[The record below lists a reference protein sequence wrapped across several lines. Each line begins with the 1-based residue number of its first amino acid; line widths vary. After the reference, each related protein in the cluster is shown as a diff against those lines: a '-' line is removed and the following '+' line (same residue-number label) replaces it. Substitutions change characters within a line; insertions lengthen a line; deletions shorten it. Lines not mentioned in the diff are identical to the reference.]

1 VFPDI
6 CSKTEN
12 GFVGDENC
20 FIGTS
25 QRNNPGRKF
34 NVFNVT
40 VFWNAAGSQQKQI
53 PSKAVRLSQLF
64 CGNRPHEAG
73 NGEPDRSRCRLNR
86 VHATFLSSCA
96 LSHTSRRRIAVVGNG
111 NIDVGSKT
119 ATRLTGQPIV
129 ERLADSRFPDL
140 RIDSQNPSQ
149 NPLQRNRAG
158 KCGAMSEQ
166 SADSGRGNESVP
178 QKLVQLVG
186 YRDPNA
192 GPDPWVRPR
201 PIPVKR

>member
-1 VFPDI
+1 MFLQP
-6 CSKTEN
+6 S
-12 GFVGDENC
+12 GFLNFSVGTGLTRRE
-20 FIGTS
+20 
-25 QRNNPGRKF
+25 
-34 NVFNVT
+34 T
-40 VFWNAAGSQQKQI
+40 VNQTAA
-53 PSKAVRLSQLF
+53 AADLT
-64 CGNRPHEAG
+64 
-73 NGEPDRSRCRLNR
+73 R

-96 LSHTSRRRIAVVGNG
+96 LSHISRRRIAVVGNG

-129 ERLADSRFPDL
+129 ERLADSGFPDL
-140 RIDSQNPSQ
+140 RIDSQNPLQ
-149 NPLQRNRAG
+149 KPLKRSRAG

-166 SADSGRGNESVP
+166 SADSGRGNDSVP